1 MAAARMLIDQIEGTL
16 PYVDMPHDLIL
27 QPKLKIRESC
37 GNTQD
42 IYEWFD

>member
-1 MAAARMLIDQIEGTL
+1 
-16 PYVDMPHDLIL
+16 MPHDLIL